1 MPKGNMLSRLL
12 IVTLTAAAVAAPAAV
27 AMPIDPT
34 GPSDAA
40 QVSAEPSVAQD
51 LRGEAAR
58 ARRPHRRAPG
68 PALRGHEGPD
78 ARPLPGPPTWPVN
91 PQVIATP
98 NEPVPA
104 DGGDGGGSKPA
115 GGADHRR
122 RAGARRRA
130 HRRGAPAA
138 HAYRPLAA
146 YDHAARCG
154 MDPRRAA

>member
-40 QVSAEPSVAQD
+40 QLSAEPSVAQD
-51 LRGEAAR
+51 LRGEAAAGTTAAPKSGQDLRSEVTKDPMR
-58 ARRPHRRAPG
+58 A
-68 PALRGHEGPD
+68 
-78 ARPLPGPPTWPVN
+78 PLPGPPTWPVN

-104 DGGDGGGSKPA
+104 DGGDGGGIEAPLVALIIA
-115 GGADHRR
+115 GVLALGGGLTVAALRQR
-122 RAGARRRA
+122 TRTA
-130 HRRGAPAA
+130 H
-138 HAYRPLAA
+138 
-146 YDHAARCG
+146 
-154 MDPRRAA
+154 

>member
-51 LRGEAAR
+51 LRGEAAAGTTAAPKSGQDLRSEVTKDPTR
-58 ARRPHRRAPG
+58 A
-68 PALRGHEGPD
+68 
-78 ARPLPGPPTWPVN
+78 PLPGPPTWPVN

-104 DGGDGGGSKPA
+104 DGGDGGGIEAPLVALIIA
-115 GGADHRR
+115 GVLALGGGLTVAALRQR
-122 RAGARRRA
+122 TRTA
-130 HRRGAPAA
+130 H
-138 HAYRPLAA
+138 
-146 YDHAARCG
+146 
-154 MDPRRAA
+154 